1 MKVNSI
7 KKKKKAETYI
17 LEGGFVFFFFSFLLI
32 ETLFILT
39 RQLISYSTLL
49 IFINNKPQIESSSTN
64 TQ

>member
-17 LEGGFVFFFFSFLLI
+17 LEGGFVFFFSFLLI